1 MTWHKHVVPGERG
14 PLSVWYS
21 SGNAEIVPMCV
32 ANAGKTNIQYEL
44 TVAGKERGMHTSLK
58 KAKSACVEIL

>member
-21 SGNAEIVPMCV
+21 CGNAEIVPTCV
-32 ANAGKTNIQYEL
+32 ANASKTDIQYEL
-44 TVAGKERGMHTSLK
+44 VVAGKERGLHSSLK
-58 KAKSACVEIL
+58 RARSAYVEE